1 MSDSVTLWTVAYQV
15 SLPMGFSRQEYWTGL
30 PFPSPGIFLIQGWNT
45 RSPALQ
51 ADSLLSEPPGKPY
64 LANTLI
70 TLLPFGLSSKSI
82 LHCLL
87 AQGDGKLLLTL
98 FVLPVR
104 FYEKGLFTKKKK
116 LIRNCV
122 DCDILSN
129 FYCADSKL
137 YHPIISDALAF

>member
-1 MSDSVTLWTVAYQV
+1 MIAWTVACQAPL
-15 SLPMGFSRQEYWTGL
+15 SIEFSRQEYWTGL
-30 PFPSPGIFLIQGWNT
+30 PFPSPGIFLTQGWST

-51 ADSLLSEPPGKPY
+51 EDSLLSESPGKPY

-87 AQGDGKLLLTL
+87 VQGDGKLLLTL
-98 FVLPVR
+98 FVLPVH
-104 FYEKGLFTKKKK
+104 FYEKGLFDQRKKKK

-137 YHPIISDALAF
+137 YHPIISDASAF